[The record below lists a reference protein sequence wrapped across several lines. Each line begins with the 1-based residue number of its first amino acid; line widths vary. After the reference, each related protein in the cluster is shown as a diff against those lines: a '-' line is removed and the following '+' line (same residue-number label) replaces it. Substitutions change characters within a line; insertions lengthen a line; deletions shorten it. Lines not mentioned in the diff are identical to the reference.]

1 MESPE
6 VLLTP
11 SRGVVQRNRTRT
23 AASPLSRSA
32 ESYLSCSLSECE
44 TTRQL
49 LSERERELQ
58 SFHGNLSEAHRTIEE
73 LQAELASEEQRRA
86 ICENAAGAPTDK
98 ILTGYLAEIEIL
110 RSQTLD
116 KEVFVPFTTRDIRK
130 HMPFDEKYFQ
140 NNMFDIKND
149 IDDFMCRCSEMSRPC
164 NEIKLEDTPD
174 DLLAL
179 LHRVLGESRDTLRAI
194 SFHSLLR
201 SILSA
206 AVCEWVLEC
215 DLREPMIT
223 GCSLRDT
230 MLSHLTTTGQLHFMS
245 RKRTRLITGQ
255 MANMSLGT
263 STLLHITP

>member
-11 SRGVVQRNRTRT
+11 PRGVGQRNRKRP
-23 AASPLSRSA
+23 AASPLSRTA
-32 ESYLSCSLSECE
+32 QSYLSCSLSGSER
-44 TTRQL
+44 TRQL
-49 LSERERELQ
+49 LSESERELQ
-58 SFHGNLSEAHRTIEE
+58 ILHGKISEAHHTIEE
-73 LQAELASEEQRRA
+73 LQAELASEEQRHA
-86 ICENAAGAPTDK
+86 VNKNAAGTPTDK

-140 NNMFDIKND
+140 NNMFDIRND

-179 LHRVLGESRDTLRAI
+179 LHRVLGESRVTLQAV

-215 DLREPMIT
+215 DFSEPMIT

-230 MLSHLTTTGQLHFMS
+230 MLSHLT
-245 RKRTRLITGQ
+245 ITGQ
-255 MANMSLGT
+255 
-263 STLLHITP
+263 